1 MTQAAARPLVDLD
14 TRSAGGTRAERGP
27 WRTRRR
33 RRRAP
38 YLALGGL
45 LVVVCVLGFAAATV
59 RLGQRVAVL
68 AVGPPVAAGQ
78 RPGAGGLAPASGPR
92 EPSPGFVPLGP
103 AAAGGGRAAGGSP
116 LAPAPL

>member
-78 RPGAGGLAPASGPR
+78 RIGAADLTPGSAAR
-92 EPSPGFVPLGP
+92 RPSPGFVPRAP
-103 AAAGGGRAAGGSP
+103 AAAGGGRRAGGAP
-116 LAPAPL
+116 LAPDL